1 MAHIGNVHV
10 PDRTRAM
17 KKSDS
22 VPFPIKP
29 KKQEKDGHDSP
40 PPLPALPPHM
50 ESVRSHSPHEIIRM
64 MKRVPLFMT
73 SLEEAEADDGA

>member
-1 MAHIGNVHV
+1 MDDIENI
-10 PDRTRAM
+10 PERAPAI
-17 KKSDS
+17 KKYS

-29 KKQEKDGHDSP
+29 KKREGHEYDSP

-50 ESVRSHSPHEIIRM
+50 ESVRSHTPDEIVRM

>member
-1 MAHIGNVHV
+1 MAHIENI
-10 PDRTRAM
+10 PDRTRAI
-17 KKSDS
+17 KKLGS

-29 KKQEKDGHDSP
+29 KKQKKDNYDSP

-50 ESVRSHSPHEIIRM
+50 ESVRSHTPDEIVRM

>member
-1 MAHIGNVHV
+1 MAHIGNV
-10 PDRTRAM
+10 PDRTRA
-17 KKSDS
+17 KEKLGS

-29 KKQEKDGHDSP
+29 KKQKEDGP
-40 PPLPALPPHM
+40 PLLPALPPHM
-50 ESVRSHSPHEIIRM
+50 ESVRSHTPDEIVRM

>member
-1 MAHIGNVHV
+1 MSPVENI
-10 PDRTRAM
+10 PDRTRAT
-17 KKSDS
+17 KKSGS

-29 KKQEKDGHDSP
+29 KEQNKDGHDSP
-40 PPLPALPPHM
+40 DPLPALPPHM
-50 ESVRSHSPHEIIRM
+50 ESIRSHTTDEIVQM

>member
-1 MAHIGNVHV
+1 MAHIENI
-10 PDRTRAM
+10 PDRTRAI
-17 KKSDS
+17 KKSGS
-22 VPFPIKP
+22 VPFPIKH
-29 KKQEKDGHDSP
+29 KKQKNDGRDSP

-50 ESVRSHSPHEIIRM
+50 ESVRSHTPEEIVRM

>member
-1 MAHIGNVHV
+1 MSPVENT
-10 PDRTRAM
+10 PDRTRATM
-17 KKSDS
+17 KSGS

-29 KKQEKDGHDSP
+29 KEQNKDGHDSP
-40 PPLPALPPHM
+40 DPLPALPPHM
-50 ESVRSHSPHEIIRM
+50 ESFRSHTTDEIVQM

>member
-1 MAHIGNVHV
+1 MSPVENI
-10 PDRTRAM
+10 PDRTRAPM
-17 KKSDS
+17 KS

-29 KKQEKDGHDSP
+29 KEQNKDGHDLP
-40 PPLPALPPHM
+40 DPLPALPPHM
-50 ESVRSHSPHEIIRM
+50 ESVRSHTTDEIVKM